1 MRMRRKKH
9 LEERLAACEGLL
21 LSLVNED
28 RRFDTVVD
36 GESLLDLP
44 VLFGREAPVELEIG
58 CGCGQFIC
66 TLAARHPE
74 IDFLA
79 VEKVDNVIVLAAEKA
94 REMGLT
100 NVRFLHSGAEY
111 LTRYIPAGSISRLY
125 LNFSCPYPKTG
136 YATHRLT
143 HGRFL
148 ALYEKL
154 LAPGA
159 SLWQKTDNRQLFA
172 FSIEQLSARGWR
184 LHDLSMDLHKDDC
197 PDNIMTE
204 YEQKFVSQGLP
215 IYRLEA
221 EFPIQAG

>member
-9 LEERLAACEGLL
+9 LDERLTACGGMLL
-21 LSLVNED
+21 QLVNED

-44 VLFGREAPVELEIG
+44 TLFGREAPVELEIG

-74 IDFLA
+74 INFLA
-79 VEKVDNVIVLAAEKA
+79 VEKVDNVIVLACEKA
-94 REMGLT
+94 RKMGLN

-111 LTRYIPAGSISRLY
+111 LARYIPAGSISRLY

-136 YATHRLT
+136 YASHRLT
-143 HGRFL
+143 HARFL
-148 ALYEKL
+148 KLYEKL
-154 LAPGA
+154 LAPEA
-159 SLWQKTDNRQLFA
+159 ALWQKTDNRRLFA
-172 FSIEQLSARGWR
+172 FSVEQLSACGWR
-184 LHDLSMDLHKDDC
+184 LHDLSLDLHHDDF
-197 PDNIMTE
+197 PDNIVTE

-221 EFPIQAG
+221 DPPIHIG